1 MTSGGKHRNKAGKSP
16 SRSWRL
22 AMELRE
28 NLRKRKAQERARIA
42 SSGAGEQSKA
52 DSATRD
58 ERGR

>member
-1 MTSGGKHRNKAGKSP
+1 MGALDGKVVLVIGGGNGIGRDCA
-16 SRSWRL
+16 L
-22 AMELRE
+22 IA
-28 NLRKRKAQERARIA
+28 AQERARIA

>member
-1 MTSGGKHRNKAGKSP
+1 
-16 SRSWRL
+16 L